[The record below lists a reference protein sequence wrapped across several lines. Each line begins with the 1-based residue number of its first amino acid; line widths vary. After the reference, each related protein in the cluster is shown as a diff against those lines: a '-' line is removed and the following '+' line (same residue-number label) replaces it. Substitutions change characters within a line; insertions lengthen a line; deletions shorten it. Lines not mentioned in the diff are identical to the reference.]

1 MWNNS
6 EAAVAEQ
13 PANTVAR
20 GDPGADTEAEH
31 LEPNKAGEPEQQQ
44 NQTPLDPLEQS
55 ILNIQDGE
63 WGS

>member
-1 MWNNS
+1 MSNSRRKLVWNNS

-31 LEPNKAGEPEQQQ
+31 LEPNRASEPGQ
-44 NQTPLDPLEQS
+44 
-55 ILNIQDGE
+55 
-63 WGS
+63 